1 MTVGFRVDTATSP
14 PLSTLL
20 DAEEVITESATQSTA
35 TLRARRGSIGLNGT
49 VNIWGVQSIGF
60 PQGANRD
67 GYLWRSV
74 STGAI
79 QTGVYAIAN
88 SFNTGLGFDHP
99 MGADATTDPP
109 GYVRPVRWTL
119 GCVMRRN
126 LTPANK
132 PSTFGVVA
140 ILQALGFTTEPGF
153 EISSQ
158 VEVNAG
164 RWTVRRRIIPAGAI
178 LSVDTG
184 IPGLTDVYAEIIY
197 DHTTDPTLFARVN
210 GQEFGQVQGLVNVP
224 RRVDRFGNQVAWNI
238 CNVSGSPAS
247 AGGGNDFYR
256 GFRIIIEELPG
267 FV

>member
-1 MTVGFRVDTATSP
+1 MTGGRFGTATSP
-14 PLSTLL
+14 PQLTSF

-35 TLRARRGSIGLNGT
+35 TLRARRGSIGLNSG
-49 VNIWGVQSIGF
+49 VNIWGVQSAGF
-60 PQGANRD
+60 PQGADRD
-67 GYLWRSV
+67 GYLWRSI
-74 STGAI
+74 SSGAI

-126 LTPANK
+126 LLPGQK

-140 ILQALGFTTEPGF
+140 ILQALGFTTETGF

-158 VEVNAG
+158 IEVNAG
-164 RWTVRRRIIPAGAI
+164 RWTVRRRVVAAGAI
-178 LSVDTG
+178 VSVDTG

-197 DHTTDPTLFARVN
+197 DHTTNPTLFARVN
-210 GQEFGQVQGLVNVP
+210 GQVFGQVQGLANVP
-224 RRVDRFGNQVAWNI
+224 RRADRFGNQVAWNI
-238 CNVSGSPAS
+238 CNVSGSPGS

-256 GFRIIIEELPG
+256 GFRITIEELPG